1 VVLAVTDRGSGLT
14 ADEQDQLGKL
24 SFRGR
29 HRSGDAG
36 GSGLGLWIASAFVTA
51 NGGSLHAE
59 SRGTDSGSTL
69 SLRLPSAA
77 RDMAELAEA
86 IDD

>member
-1 VVLAVTDRGSGLT
+1 MPAGRVQSC
-14 ADEQDQLGKL
+14 KL
-24 SFRGR
+24 S
-29 HRSGDAG
+29 
-36 GSGLGLWIASAFVTA
+36 ASERQRRCQLFKPGAARANAFVAA

-59 SRGTDSGSTL
+59 SRGPNLGATV

>member
-1 VVLAVTDRGSGLT
+1 LT
-14 ADEQDQLGKL
+14 ADDQSHLGKD
-24 SFRGR
+24 SVAARR
-29 HRSGDAG
+29 PGDAV
-36 GSGLGLWIASAFVTA
+36 GSGLGLWIAGAFVAA

-59 SRGTDSGSTL
+59 SRGPNLGATV

>member
-1 VVLAVTDRGSGLT
+1 MT
-14 ADEQDQLGKL
+14 ADEQSQLGKH

-29 HRSGDAG
+29 RPSADAG
-36 GSGLGLWIASAFVTA
+36 GSGLGLWIANAFVTA

-59 SRGTDSGSTL
+59 SRGPNFGATV